1 MMDIYDVESA
11 VGHVGVRN
19 MAAFLYDYAKI
30 VSDDESKRLYT
41 VKLCLIDNED
51 SCNL

>member
-1 MMDIYDVESA
+1 MMDMTPSRQSA
-11 VGHVGVRN
+11 
-19 MAAFLYDYAKI
+19 MLEYATWLLSDYAKI